1 MSNRVHRILTK
12 KRDKAT
18 YDDTGE
24 TVLGVAVALQLVGDG
39 DENTGGQSHV
49 EDSVLLLLALLDLI
63 EVVVEVDERVVL
75 VILTGDVGAELAE
88 AVELL
93 FDFLGRD
100 LDVGSHTLKVFFL
113 VHLCPGISNDLD
125 VLGEEFVAVLRI
137 G

>member
-24 TVLGVAVALQLVGDG
+24 TVLRVAVALQLVGDG

-75 VILTGDVGAELAE
+75 VILTGNVGAELAE

-100 LDVGSHTLKVFFL
+100 LDVGSHTLKVFLL
-113 VHLCPGISNDLD
+113 VHLCPGISNDFD
-125 VLGEEFVAVLRI
+125 VLGKEFVAVLRI